1 MATYNLA
8 LIIGNPLNNAEFLLA
23 KQTPPPKFGIEEY
36 DSFVDSDLWD
46 LPSKKLDLV
55 EGELE
60 PGSFVIEGLERT
72 SLRKFDFDSAINK
85 EICKFNFVLEQV
97 GFKANDGGEWRFLKH
112 LEEAEFGPG
121 LPVHTV
127 YISGKLLN
135 RNRNLPEKV
144 NTALD
149 YQEYPPGVIIVPMR
163 SRTAKPFHT
172 TNLVVFA
179 PESVKNKCEDYNFVA
194 HGDALIVDPGCR
206 ANFHKELLKVVAPL
220 SKKLVVFVTH
230 HHRDHVDGLSVI
242 QKCNPNATLL
252 AHKNSMR
259 RIGKGDWSL
268 NHISVSG
275 GEDICIGGQRL
286 NIIFAPGH
294 TDGHLALLHVDTHSL
309 IVGDHCV
316 GIRIPNASMGLL
328 QSRKCPLGHYFW
340 WKYDSFENRGFSAIN
355 MGRLIFEKI
364 RDMYLEGLRLKIAHL
379 VQEWGWNRAEPL
391 SFSEPS
397 TSLVENRNCCR
408 SILFELLD
416 YFQSTYKFIELAPHV
431 LIPMHGRVNLWPKRM
446 LCGYLKNRRS
456 RELSI
461 LEAIENGAKTLIDIV
476 ANIYSEV
483 DRSLWLPASSNVRLH
498 VEHLAQ
504 QNKLPKQNPP
514 PKFGIE
520 EYDTFVDSDLWDLPS
535 TKLDLEEGELESGS
549 IVIEGLERTDLGK
562 FDVES
567 AIGKVLE
574 LAGFKVN
581 DGGEWRFLKL
591 VEEAEFGPGLP
602 VHRVYIVG
610 KLLPGNQ
617 NLPEL
622 CKWMS
627 IQSCLSLLVDVEKS
641 SDRVGPLVVL
651 GLINDSAQS
660 SEKVN
665 TALHYQEYPPG
676 VIIVPMKTH
685 GDALI
690 VDPGC
695 RADFHEELL
704 KIVAALSK
712 KLVVFVTHHHGDH
725 VDGLS
730 VIQKCNPDATLLAHE
745 NTMCRIRKDDWSL
758 GHISVSGGED
768 ICIGGQRLNI
778 IFAPGHTD
786 GHLALLHVE
795 THSLIVGDHCVGQGS
810 ALLDIASGGNMADY
824 FRSTYKFIELAPH
837 VLIPMHGRVNLWP
850 KHMLCG
856 YLKNRR
862 SRELSILEAIENGAK
877 TLFDIVADVY
887 SGVDR
892 GLWYHAASNVRLHVN
907 HLNQQN
913 KLPKGFSVDTFNCS
927 LIAFAEKVGKIEPK

>member
-8 LIIGNPLNNAEFLLA
+8 LILGNPLNNAEFLLA

-72 SLRKFDFDSAINK
+72 SLRNFDFDSAINK
-85 EICKFNFVLEQV
+85 VLEQV

-135 RNRNLPEKV
+135 RNRNLPGLCKWMSIQSCLSWLVDVKPSSDRVGPLVVLGLINDSVHSSEKV

-179 PESVKNKCEDYNFVA
+179 PESVNNKCEDYNFVA

-364 RDMYLEGLRLKIAHL
+364 RDMYLEVLRLKIAHL

-408 SILFELLD
+408 SILFKLLD

-504 QNKLPKQNPP
+504 QNKLPKEFSIQ
-514 PKFGIE
+514 KFQ
-520 EYDTFVDSDLWDLPS
+520 
-535 TKLDLEEGELESGS
+535 
-549 IVIEGLERTDLGK
+549 RTCGVH
-562 FDVES
+562 FIS
-567 AIGKVLE
+567 RWIWAY
-574 LAGFKVN
+574 LA
-581 DGGEWRFLKL
+581 
-591 VEEAEFGPGLP
+591 AEFLS
-602 VHRVYIVG
+602 RS
-610 KLLPGNQ
+610 K
-617 NLPEL
+617 NLHIP
-622 CKWMS
+622 
-627 IQSCLSLLVDVEKS
+627 
-641 SDRVGPLVVL
+641 
-651 GLINDSAQS
+651 
-660 SEKVN
+660 
-665 TALHYQEYPPG
+665 
-676 VIIVPMKTH
+676 
-685 GDALI
+685 
-690 VDPGC
+690 
-695 RADFHEELL
+695 
-704 KIVAALSK
+704 KIL
-712 KLVVFVTHHHGDH
+712 
-725 VDGLS
+725 
-730 VIQKCNPDATLLAHE
+730 
-745 NTMCRIRKDDWSL
+745 
-758 GHISVSGGED
+758 
-768 ICIGGQRLNI
+768 IGGAVVS
-778 IFAPGHTD
+778 FAMFY
-786 GHLALLHVE
+786 
-795 THSLIVGDHCVGQGS
+795 SLK
-810 ALLDIASGGNMADY
+810 
-824 FRSTYKFIELAPH
+824 YK
-837 VLIPMHGRVNLWP
+837 
-850 KHMLCG
+850 
-856 YLKNRR
+856 
-862 SRELSILEAIENGAK
+862 LS
-877 TLFDIVADVY
+877 
-887 SGVDR
+887 
-892 GLWYHAASNVRLHVN
+892 
-907 HLNQQN
+907 
-913 KLPKGFSVDTFNCS
+913 
-927 LIAFAEKVGKIEPK
+927 

>member
-8 LIIGNPLNNAEFLLA
+8 LILKNPSDEAEFLLA
-23 KQTPPPKFGIEEY
+23 
-36 DSFVDSDLWD
+36 
-46 LPSKKLDLV
+46 
-55 EGELE
+55 
-60 PGSFVIEGLERT
+60 
-72 SLRKFDFDSAINK
+72 
-85 EICKFNFVLEQV
+85 
-97 GFKANDGGEWRFLKH
+97 
-112 LEEAEFGPG
+112 
-121 LPVHTV
+121 
-127 YISGKLLN
+127 
-135 RNRNLPEKV
+135 
-144 NTALD
+144 
-149 YQEYPPGVIIVPMR
+149 
-163 SRTAKPFHT
+163 
-172 TNLVVFA
+172 
-179 PESVKNKCEDYNFVA
+179 
-194 HGDALIVDPGCR
+194 
-206 ANFHKELLKVVAPL
+206 
-220 SKKLVVFVTH
+220 
-230 HHRDHVDGLSVI
+230 
-242 QKCNPNATLL
+242 
-252 AHKNSMR
+252 
-259 RIGKGDWSL
+259 
-268 NHISVSG
+268 
-275 GEDICIGGQRL
+275 
-286 NIIFAPGH
+286 
-294 TDGHLALLHVDTHSL
+294 
-309 IVGDHCV
+309 
-316 GIRIPNASMGLL
+316 
-328 QSRKCPLGHYFW
+328 
-340 WKYDSFENRGFSAIN
+340 
-355 MGRLIFEKI
+355 
-364 RDMYLEGLRLKIAHL
+364 
-379 VQEWGWNRAEPL
+379 
-391 SFSEPS
+391 
-397 TSLVENRNCCR
+397 
-408 SILFELLD
+408 
-416 YFQSTYKFIELAPHV
+416 
-431 LIPMHGRVNLWPKRM
+431 
-446 LCGYLKNRRS
+446 
-456 RELSI
+456 
-461 LEAIENGAKTLIDIV
+461 
-476 ANIYSEV
+476 
-483 DRSLWLPASSNVRLH
+483 
-498 VEHLAQ
+498 
-504 QNKLPKQNPP
+504 KQNPP

-535 TKLDLEEGELESGS
+535 TKLDLEEGELESSS

-567 AIGKVLE
+567 AISKVLE
-574 LAGFKVN
+574 QVGFKVN

-627 IQSCLSLLVDVEKS
+627 IQSCLSLLVDVKKS

-676 VIIVPMKTH
+676 VIIVPMKSRTAKPFHTTNLVIFAPESVKNESEDYNFVAH

-704 KIVAALSK
+704 QIVAALSK

-725 VDGLS
+725 VD
-730 VIQKCNPDATLLAHE
+730 
-745 NTMCRIRKDDWSL
+745 DDWSL

-810 ALLDIASGGNMADY
+810 ALLDVASGGNMADY

-892 GLWYHAASNVRLHVN
+892 SLWYHAASNVRLHVD